1 MPTKLSK
8 YCDGVMEAAWLS
20 AVILVPI
27 YFNIYSSRIFEPD
40 KIAILRS
47 LALLILACWLIKIIV
62 GSEIRW
68 RTRLSEGA
76 SLIRSILEIPLVA
89 PVVALA
95 VVYTVSTI
103 FSVTSRVSLWGSYQR
118 LQGTYT
124 TFSYLVIFMALVGN
138 LRKKDQVERL
148 ITTIVLTSLP
158 VSLYGI
164 LQRYQIDPIPWGGD
178 TTRRIAANMG
188 NSIFIA
194 AYLIMVFPLTI
205 GRIVQS
211 FSVLLKSEHNLWS
224 QMARSTVYVF
234 TAAVQVMAIY
244 MSGSRGP
251 ALGWLAGSF
260 FLLLLLSLYWRKRWL
275 TLGIVGSASFLGVFL
290 LIFNLP
296 GGPLEGLRNSPAIG
310 RFGLLLDAESNS
322 ALVRKYIWQ
331 GAADLVA
338 PHEPIEFPDGRKDP
352 FNVLR
357 LLIGYGPESMYVAYN
372 PFYVPEL
379 AQVERRN
386 ASPDRSHNE
395 SWDALVITGLI
406 GLLVYLALFSLI
418 FYYGLKWVGI
428 ILNQKQ
434 RNWFFILL
442 ISGGITGAIGFGLW
456 RGIEYFGVGL
466 PIGMLLGLL
475 GYLTIAA
482 LFSRDRQIP
491 GEDHAFRSI
500 TMIVVI
506 AGIVAH
512 FVEINFGIAI
522 ASTRTNF
529 WVYSALLV
537 CVGYFAPQ
545 YHGLV
550 TKTSAPYL
558 PAEPPAQSRKKKRS
572 RGAARSEIDLR
583 FKPVQDWFPPAV
595 IVTITMVG
603 LGYDLVTNPNGLTNL
618 IEVIWRALTRLP
630 NRGDAISF
638 GVLAMV
644 ITAWLMTSLVHAI
657 ENTDSQA
664 GKSTWQAFLWILF
677 ISGGFTLIYWGFHA
691 NSLAVIA
698 SNVAS
703 TVEGVLEQ
711 VSRYEVLLAR
721 FYLFVFSLIFAAAY
735 FLGAISVYT
744 AGKIKWLTLLT
755 ASVCVLI
762 AIYLAGITNMR
773 VIQADIAFKLA
784 DPFTSG
790 NQWPVAIQIY
800 NRANSLAPNEDHY
813 YLFLGRAYLEYAK
826 IIGDRDEQEL
836 LIQQAEID
844 LQNAQAINPLNT
856 DHTANLARLYNLW
869 STLSADPEGRLAKAQ
884 KSSEYFSRAVVLSPK
899 NARLW
904 DEWALLYLNVF
915 KQPMEAN
922 ERLKRALEIDPDF
935 HWTYALMG
943 EVYSSQ
949 AKDISSPAVRE
960 QYLRQ
965 AVEAYTRAIQLPAP
979 GDALAKY
986 NYNLA
991 LGATYFQLNMLPEAI
1006 EAYQQAIEAAPQNL
1020 AIWRV
1025 EETIANLYA
1034 QLGDS
1039 ESAWLYLTN
1048 ALESAPEDQKE
1059 RLQNALDQLDLK

>member
-20 AVILVPI
+20 AVILIPI

-47 LALLILACWLIKIIV
+47 LAMLILACWLIKIV
-62 GSEIRW
+62 DGGGVRW
-68 RTRLSEGA
+68 GELNKGA
-76 SLIRSILEIPLVA
+76 PLIRQFLGIPLVA
-89 PVVALA
+89 PVIALA
-95 VVYTVSTI
+95 GVYAVSTI
-103 FSVTSRVSLWGSYQR
+103 FSVTPRVSFWGSYQR

-124 TFSYLVIFMALVGN
+124 TFSYLVVFLAMVGN
-138 LRKKDQVERL
+138 LRRKEQIDRL

-158 VSLYGI
+158 VTLYGI

-188 NSIFIA
+188 NSIFVA

-211 FSVLLKSEHNLWS
+211 FSAILKSEHNLWS
-224 QMARSTVYVF
+224 QMARGTIYVF

-244 MSGSRGP
+244 MSASRGP

-260 FLLLLLSLYWRKRWL
+260 FLLLLLSLYWQKRWL
-275 TLGIVGSASFLGVFL
+275 TLGIIGSALILAVFL

-296 GGPLEGLRNSPAIG
+296 GGPLEGLRDSPAIG

-338 PHEPIEFPDGRKDP
+338 PHEPLEFPDGSKDP
-352 FNVLR
+352 YNALR

-395 SWDALVITGLI
+395 SWDALVITGVS

-428 ILNQKQ
+428 ISSQMQQKL
-434 RNWFFILL
+434 FFLL
-442 ISGGITGAIGFGLW
+442 LAGGGAAGAIVFGLW
-456 RGIEYFGVGL
+456 QGIEYFGVGL
-466 PIGMLLGLL
+466 PFGMLLGLL

-482 LFSRDRQIP
+482 LFSRNRQIP
-491 GEDHAFRSI
+491 GDDQAFRSI
-500 TMIVVI
+500 TLIVVI

-529 WVYSALLV
+529 WAYSALLI
-537 CVGYFAPQ
+537 CVGYIAPQ
-545 YHGLV
+545 SHNLANR
-550 TKTSAPYL
+550 TSEAHIRL
-558 PAEPPAQSRKKKRS
+558 ESQNQSRKKRRPRS
-572 RGAARSEIDLR
+572 PARSEVDFL
-583 FKPVQDWFPPAV
+583 FKPLKDWFPPAM
-595 IVTITMVG
+595 IVTVMMVG
-603 LGYDLVTNPNGLTNL
+603 LGYDLITNPNGLTNPFAL
-618 IEVIWRALTRLP
+618 IWQALTRLP
-630 NRGDAISF
+630 NRGSAVSF
-638 GVLAMV
+638 GVMAMV
-644 ITAWLMTSLVHAI
+644 LTVWLMASLVHAI
-657 ENTDSQA
+657 ESTDTQA
-664 GKSTWQAFLWILF
+664 VNSSWQAFIWVLL

-691 NSLAVIA
+691 NSLATIA
-698 SNVAS
+698 GNVAT
-703 TVEGVLEQ
+703 TVNGVLDQ
-711 VSRYEVLLAR
+711 VSRYQTLLAR
-721 FYLFVFSLIFAAAY
+721 FYLYVYLMIFVAAF
-735 FLGAISVYT
+735 FLGVLGANV
-744 AGKIKWLTLLT
+744 AAKVQWLSLSL
-755 ASVCVLI
+755 ASAVVLM
-762 AIYLAGITNMR
+762 AIYLAGITNVR

-800 NRANSLAPNEDHY
+800 TRANALAPNEDHY

-826 IIGDRDEQEL
+826 LIEDRSQQEV
-836 LIQQAEID
+836 LIKTAEID
-844 LQNAQAINPLNT
+844 LQKAQRINPLNT

-869 STLSADPEGRLAKAQ
+869 STLTADPEERRIKAE
-884 KSSEYFSRAVVLSPK
+884 KSTEYFSRAVVLSPK

-915 KQPMEAN
+915 KQPAEAN
-922 ERLKRALEIDPDF
+922 QRLKRAMEIDPNY

-943 EVYSSQ
+943 EAYSTQ
-949 AKDISSPAVRE
+949 AKETSDPSARE
-960 QYLRQ
+960 QYLHQ
-965 AVEAYTRAIQLPAP
+965 AVEAYTQAIQLPAP

-986 NYNLA
+986 NYSLA
-991 LGATYFQLNMLPEAI
+991 LGATYIQLNMLVEAI

-1020 AIWRV
+1020 ALWRV
-1025 EETIANLYA
+1025 EETVANLYTE
-1034 QLGDS
+1034 LGD
-1039 ESAWLYLTN
+1039 
-1048 ALESAPEDQKE
+1048 LESASLYLSNALLSAPDDQIE
-1059 RLQNALDQLDLK
+1059 RLRNALSQLELK